1 MGARTINP
9 GNGQLAARPNSTTVM
24 CLSGRYDID
33 LIACAGRVKCR
44 MLCTALID
52 DVTFECGIQF
62 ADWINKSKDNVSTR
76 MVC

>member
-1 MGARTINP
+1 
-9 GNGQLAARPNSTTVM
+9 
-24 CLSGRYDID
+24 